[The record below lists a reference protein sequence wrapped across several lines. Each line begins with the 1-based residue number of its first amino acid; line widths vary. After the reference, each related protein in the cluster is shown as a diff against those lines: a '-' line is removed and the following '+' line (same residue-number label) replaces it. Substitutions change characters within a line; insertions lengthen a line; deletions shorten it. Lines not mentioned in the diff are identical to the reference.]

1 MLRTLREN
9 ATKRET
15 LATGGV
21 LGLSAL
27 IASCCL
33 GPALFLVF
41 GVSAGALGSLS
52 VFEPV
57 RPYLIVVG
65 GALLLYAG
73 VRLYRTSPAAADAE
87 CADDACAPGSPARR
101 LSRRLFW
108 VASGLYVLAVAYPA
122 VVAVVY
128 G

>member
-1 MLRTLREN
+1 M
-9 ATKRET
+9 KRET

-21 LGLSAL
+21 LGLSVL

-33 GPALFLVF
+33 GPALFLLF

-65 GALLLYAG
+65 GVLLLYAG
-73 VRLYRTSPAAADAE
+73 VRIFRSGPVAGQAE
-87 CADDACAPGSPARR
+87 CADDACAPRSPARR

-108 VASGLYVLAVAYPA
+108 VASGIYLVAVAYPTVLA
-122 VVAVVY
+122 ALY

>member
-1 MLRTLREN
+1 VRRES
-9 ATKRET
+9 

-21 LGLSAL
+21 FGLSVL

-33 GPALFLVF
+33 GPALFLLF

-52 VFEPV
+52 VFDPV
-57 RPYLIVVG
+57 RPYLIALG

-73 VRLYRTSPAAADAE
+73 VRIHRTPFAATEAR
-87 CADDACAPGSPARR
+87 CTGDACAANSPARR
-101 LSRRLFW
+101 LNRRLFW
-108 VASGLYVLAVAYPA
+108 AASGLYVVAVAYPTI
-122 VVAVVY
+122 VAALY

>member
-1 MLRTLREN
+1 M
-9 ATKRET
+9 KRET

-21 LGLSAL
+21 LGLSVL

-33 GPALFLVF
+33 GPALFLLF
-41 GVSAGALGSLS
+41 GVSVGALGALS

-57 RPYLIVVG
+57 RPYLIGVG

-73 VRLYRTSPAAADAE
+73 WRIHRPAPAGEEAE
-87 CADDACAPGSPARR
+87 CADEACASRSPARR

-108 VASGLYVLAVAYPA
+108 VASGTYVIAVAYPT
-122 VVAVVY
+122 VVAALY

>member
-1 MLRTLREN
+1 M
-9 ATKRET
+9 KRET
-15 LATGGV
+15 LATGRV
-21 LGLSAL
+21 LGLSVL

-33 GPALFLVF
+33 GPALFLLF
-41 GVSAGALGSLS
+41 GVSVGALGSLS

-57 RPYLIVVG
+57 RPYLIAVG

-73 VRLYRTSPAAADAE
+73 VRIYRTSPAAATAAQ
-87 CADDACAPGSPARR
+87 CADDACAANSPARR

-108 VASGLYVLAVAYPA
+108 VASGIYGVAVAYPT
-122 VVAVVY
+122 VVAALY